1 MVMVRRNI
9 LHITWKYF
17 AWNLLFVETMT
28 GKWKWYLYFQ
38 HTEKTANWIF
48 WEHLSNSA
56 KDFDWN
62 QRLWIFIK
70 SFWGTEKELKR
81 AVQLCS
87 CKPSLF
93 FCFSLLKSAK
103 VVNTHQKDFEG
114 FLTEKLCAIL
124 FLQIPTSFFCYEDL
138 YHLKSA
144 KVVFFSLYDLC
155 LLKSAKV
162 VIIHQIVF
170 KGFWLKSFV
179 QFFSCKSPPVCPLVK
194 VPQNWFPLHL
204 KQIDSN
210 GKTKI
215 C

>member
-124 FLQIPTSFFCYEDL
+124 FLQIPTSFFLLWRFLSFKVSKSCVFLSLWFVSFKVSQSCDYSSNGFWRFLTEKL
-138 YHLKSA
+138 CAALFLQIPSSLPTRKSA
-144 KVVFFSLYDLC
+144 TK
-155 LLKSAKV
+155 
-162 VIIHQIVF
+162 
-170 KGFWLKSFV
+170 
-179 QFFSCKSPPVCPLVK
+179 LV
-194 VPQNWFPLHL
+194 PTTSQTNWQKCF
-204 KQIDSN
+204 
-210 GKTKI
+210 
-215 C
+215 